1 MNAAHVVR
9 QTPPAAQIA
18 RRAVDLSLDGRVSLD
33 DGAHHLCHLA
43 NHTPEPLHA
52 ALQYLQFASGVGPGE
67 ECARMLLGHALSM
80 LTTPRSMDVR
90 ASG

>member
-1 MNAAHVVR
+1 MSAAPIIR

-52 ALQYLQFASGVGPGE
+52 ALQHLQFASDVGPGE

-80 LTTPRSMDVR
+80 LTTPSTTEVR
-90 ASG
+90 APG